1 MKIQLLFGAGLLLV
15 IVPGLLLGVS
25 YADAGR
31 WAPPSDIRWF
41 LILVGVVLL
50 VAGKWLDQ
58 TVKGGDNRKDAEH
71 DP

>member
-1 MKIQLLFGAGLLLV
+1 MKTQVLFGLALLLV

-41 LILVGVVLL
+41 LILAGVVFL
-50 VAGKWLDQ
+50 VAGKWLDH
-58 TVKGGDNRKDAEH
+58 TATGGDNRKEPGH